1 MNCYYHEN
9 KPAVTQCTKCGVY
22 LCRDCKNDAV
32 YTLDGKVVCLNC
44 SKPIAENELK
54 EAQKEKVWSLIKFI
68 FSGIF
73 IGIALLAYISGAGL
87 EQVWIV
93 AGIAGLPAA
102 FKASRRSREQ
112 RIMDEIHDRYETDI
126 INLTFGWMIRLL
138 VKLAIIIAIAP
149 ICAFFSCISNFVVF
163 LKSAKKIR
171 LAEETLEHIEQC
183 LNGINESYPINQ
195 TSPENTFL
203 AGTNIGTPFI
213 QPEIPSST
221 NSNDIQTTFVDA
233 TSPVSQNRIFESSQT
248 KTKSTGKN
256 KATII
261 TAILGGLLVA
271 GLIAGYFLWYVP
283 YAKDRDALRTYVI
296 ANNLILRSSKVAGV
310 EYNILTQVPYGAE
323 LITYS
328 KDDEWA
334 EIKSD
339 GVTGFV
345 ASAYL
350 LEWDDFK
357 LLNDVWGNTDAKE
370 YIESTKCRLA
380 ILDYCKR
387 NQLQTGSNDWQI
399 YTLQK
404 NVQPNNVSFPR
415 LENGYDKFTEFAFII
430 KNNSTQERKLA
441 IYSFDVENEAPI
453 FLWDEIAPP
462 NGMIRNITCNEDTYY
477 VIYTG
482 DQIRSISWETRARN
496 NMDRISPPPMPAPI
510 VAETLTIVDNEVELA
525 ETDETEA
532 ESIKPEK
539 AEQPSDNATN
549 DNTVYDVVEVNPR
562 FPGGETALR
571 SFLSTH
577 IIYPKVCQEQ
587 GIQGR
592 VYVQFVV
599 RKDGNISD
607 VKVLR
612 SPDPYLSK
620 EAERVVN
627 LMPKWEPGKQKGK
640 AVSVKYTLPINFML
654 Q

>member
-1 MNCYYHEN
+1 MKTFGNIIWHFPFLGFLQSLVYVIIGTFWCITIVGIPIGLGLFQLSLFTLAPFSQKLVSRKDLELINGKKQEN
-9 KPAVTQCTKCGVY
+9 VIKWWFLIVRILYFPCG
-22 LCRDCKNDAV
+22 LILAI
-32 YTLDGKVVCLNC
+32 C
-44 SKPIAENELK
+44 S
-54 EAQKEKVWSLIKFI
+54 
-68 FSGIF
+68 IF
-73 IGIALLAYISGAGL
+73 IIAAQFISIIGIPCGIVEAKALATIFNP
-87 EQVWIV
+87 VNKKCV
-93 AGIAGLPAA
+93 P
-102 FKASRRSREQ
+102 
-112 RIMDEIHDRYETDI
+112 
-126 INLTFGWMIRLL
+126 
-138 VKLAIIIAIAP
+138 IAIA
-149 ICAFFSCISNFVVF
+149 
-163 LKSAKKIR
+163 
-171 LAEETLEHIEQC
+171 EEIERRKA
-183 LNGINESYPINQ
+183 NKVINNYENPVPPAQVATPTPSDNTVQPETSKQQTNQ
-195 TSPENTFL
+195 EQ
-203 AGTNIGTPFI
+203 AQTNNI
-213 QPEIPSST
+213 QPVKDAGSTSST
-221 NSNDIQTTFVDA
+221 FGSANT
-233 TSPVSQNRIFESSQT
+233 PESS
-248 KTKSTGKN
+248 N
-256 KATII
+256 RNHLL
-261 TAILGGLLVA
+261 LGGIAAGVLILA
-271 GLIAGYFLWYVP
+271 GLIAGYCLWYVP

-310 EYNILTQVPYGAE
+310 EYNILTQVSYGAE

-525 ETDETEA
+525 IVDNEVELAETDETEA